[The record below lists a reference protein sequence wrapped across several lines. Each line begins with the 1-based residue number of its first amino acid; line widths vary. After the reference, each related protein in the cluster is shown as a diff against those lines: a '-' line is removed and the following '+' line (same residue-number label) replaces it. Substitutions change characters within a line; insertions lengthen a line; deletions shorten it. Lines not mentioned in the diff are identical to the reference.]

1 MNARVKIETP
11 RQPPTK
17 SRANV
22 PAVYSLEFRR
32 ANNQPMNPDQLTP
45 IQLVAVDAI
54 NDLLQRFSRQA
65 HDCIRTLREIHE
77 IEAEYEFPR
86 RVMLP
91 LLDSF
96 EEFQQNVHQ
105 VRAAFDEEFK
115 FILRPYLYAQSEA
128 QQVARRFLD
137 EIAAAE

>member
-1 MNARVKIETP
+1 MNARVRIETP

-32 ANNQPMNPDQLTP
+32 ANNQPMKPDQLTP

-65 HDCIRTLREIHE
+65 HECIRTLREIQE
-77 IEAEYEFPR
+77 IEIEHEFPR
-86 RVMLP
+86 RVMSP
-91 LLDSF
+91 LLDEYS
-96 EEFQQNVHQ
+96 EFQKNVNL
-105 VRAAFDEEFK
+105 VRQAFDEEFK
-115 FILRPYLYAQSEA
+115 FILRPYLYALSEA
-128 QQVARRFLD
+128 EQVARRVRD
-137 EIAAAE
+137 EMAATE

>member
-1 MNARVKIETP
+1 MSAKIQIVTP

-32 ANNQPMNPDQLTP
+32 ANNQPMKPDQLTP

-54 NDLLQRFSRQA
+54 NDLLQRFGRQA
-65 HDCIRTLREIHE
+65 HECVRTLREIHE

-86 RVMLP
+86 RVMMP
-91 LLDSF
+91 MLDQYQ
-96 EEFQQNVHQ
+96 EFQQNVTLI
-105 VRAAFDEEFK
+105 REAFEEEFK
-115 FILRPYLYAQSEA
+115 YILRPYLFAESEA
-128 QQVARRFLD
+128 LQVARRVRD
-137 EIAAAE
+137 EMAAAE